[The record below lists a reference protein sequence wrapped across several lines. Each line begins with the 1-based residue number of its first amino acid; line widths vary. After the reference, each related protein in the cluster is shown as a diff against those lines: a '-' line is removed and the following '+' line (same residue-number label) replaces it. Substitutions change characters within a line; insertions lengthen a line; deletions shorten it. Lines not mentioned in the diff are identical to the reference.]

1 METQPFQEKLVEK
14 KVTYTLLKDDKFY
27 IIEDVPARVN
37 IETGEQLFSP
47 ETVEKLQKLIWEEK
61 KPMRQITT
69 PVYQFA
75 AKSPDVL
82 NSQTLKVRRCYGL
95 SKLHYD

>member
-1 METQPFQEKLVEK
+1 MENQPYQEKLVEK
-14 KVTYTLLKDDKFY
+14 KVTYTLLKDNKFY

-47 ETVEKLQKLIWEEK
+47 ETVEKLQKLIREQK
-61 KPMRQITT
+61 KPLRQITT

-75 AKSPDVL
+75 S
-82 NSQTLKVRRCYGL
+82 
-95 SKLHYD
+95 